1 MWAGEAVFGAVSVPV
16 AILHGRV
23 RASIIRTPASPIVVS
38 APHWPPVSR
47 IISWLVTALVIGW
60 LIVYN
65 VLRFAGGAPSE
76 VASQSF
82 LGGIVLGV
90 IGFGVA
96 LFVYRQ
102 LARSGRLKAR
112 GPALVP
118 EPDQL
123 ADDQRS
129 ALKIA
134 GPFVAVLAAAGV
146 GMGVFLGAQ
155 WLQDTPDERA
165 TTMLILALWNLLIG
179 AWLSDEY
186 VHMRRLE
193 GEGLDAV
200 GLGALITAVLAS
212 VGLARD
218 MAPLGQVALIV
229 IASVAAVLVYFA
241 VWRLTRRSPAP
252 WLAIVSVVIG
262 IAAIVLPLV
271 S

>member
-1 MWAGEAVFGAVSVPV
+1 
-16 AILHGRV
+16 
-23 RASIIRTPASPIVVS
+23 VVS
-38 APHWPPVSR
+38 APNWPPVSR
-47 IISWLVTALVIGW
+47 IISWLVTALVLGW

-65 VLRFAGGAPSE
+65 ALRFAGGAPSE
-76 VASQSF
+76 VAGQSF
-82 LGGIVLGV
+82 IGGIVVGLL
-90 IGFGVA
+90 GFGGA
-96 LFVYRQ
+96 LLLHRQ
-102 LARSGRLKAR
+102 LARSGRLKPR

-118 EPDQL
+118 GPDQL

-146 GMGVFLGAQ
+146 GMGVYLGAQ
-155 WLQDTPDERA
+155 WLKDSPDERA

-200 GLGALITAVLAS
+200 GLGALVTAVLAS

-218 MAPLGQVALIV
+218 MAALGQLALIV
-229 IASVAAVLVYFA
+229 IAAVAAASVYLA
-241 VWRLTRRSPAP
+241 AWRLTRRGAVP
-252 WLAIVSVVIG
+252 WMAIVAVVIG
-262 IAAIVLPLV
+262 IASIVLPLV
-271 S
+271 T

>member
-1 MWAGEAVFGAVSVPV
+1 M
-16 AILHGRV
+16 AILHR
-23 RASIIRTPASPIVVS
+23 RARDSTAIRAPAPQLVVS
-38 APHWPPVSR
+38 APNWPPVSR
-47 IISWLVTALVIGW
+47 IVSWLVTALVLGW

-82 LGGIVLGV
+82 LGGIVVGLV
-90 IGFGVA
+90 GFGAA
-96 LFVYRQ
+96 LLVYRQ
-102 LARSGRLKAR
+102 LARSGRLR
-112 GPALVP
+112 SSGPVVVP

-134 GPFVAVLAAAGV
+134 GPFVAILAAAGV

-155 WLQDTPDERA
+155 WLQDSPDERA

-218 MAPLGQVALIV
+218 MAPLGQLVLIV
-229 IASVAAVLVYFA
+229 ISAVAAVTVYFA
-241 VWRLTRRSPAP
+241 VWRLTRRGPVP
-252 WLAIVSVVIG
+252 WMAMVSVVIG

>member
-1 MWAGEAVFGAVSVPV
+1 
-16 AILHGRV
+16 
-23 RASIIRTPASPIVVS
+23 VVS
-38 APHWPPVSR
+38 APNWPPVSR
-47 IISWLVTALVIGW
+47 IISWLLTALVLGW

-82 LGGIVLGV
+82 LVGIVVGLV
-90 IGFGVA
+90 GFGAA
-96 LFVYRQ
+96 LMAHRQ
-102 LARSGRLKAR
+102 LARSGRLNAR
-112 GPALVP
+112 GPVLVP

-123 ADDQRS
+123 SDDQRG
-129 ALKIA
+129 ALKLA
-134 GPFVAVLAAAGV
+134 GPFVAILAAAGV

-155 WLQDTPDERA
+155 WLQDSPDERA

-218 MAPLGQVALIV
+218 MAALGQVALIV
-229 IASVAAVLVYFA
+229 IAASAAVLVYFA
-241 VWRLTRRSPAP
+241 VWRLTRRGAAP
-252 WLAIVSVVIG
+252 WMAVISVIIG
-262 IAAIVLPLV
+262 IAAIALPLV